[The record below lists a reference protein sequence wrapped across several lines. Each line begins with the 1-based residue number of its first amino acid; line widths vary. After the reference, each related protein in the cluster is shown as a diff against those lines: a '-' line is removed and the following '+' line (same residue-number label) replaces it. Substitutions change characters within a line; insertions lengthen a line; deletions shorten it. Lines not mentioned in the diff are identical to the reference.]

1 MAFADDAEMAAYEKA
16 NPSLLASM
24 PVTDTPARRQPS
36 LDWQIIY
43 SQLSQR
49 LKSLNDWRYSW
60 WVYWSKLAEYFSP
73 YRYVWLVVANR
84 MWRGG
89 ALNDA
94 IIDSTGLLALRT
106 CAAGMYSGLTNPSR
120 SWFNLSVGIP
130 GVTELDDAASA
141 WMADATEKCRTV
153 LSQSNFYTTMAQ
165 MFGDVG
171 LFGTAPV
178 IVYEDFAQIIRC
190 YLPAAGEHYLAN
202 GANNTVETLYREFTM
217 TVIAIV
223 EMFGYDQCPED
234 IRRAWTNQGASLDQ
248 EFIVCHAIEPNF
260 EINRKDGSAI
270 RVVPAG
276 FAFREV
282 YWIKGITGDNALSLR
297 GFHEVPFGVARWALV
312 SNNAYGRSPCMDAL
326 GDNKQ
331 VQVETRRKAEF
342 IEKGVRPPMGA
353 DVSLKNE
360 PASIVPSGITYFDVS
375 SGGEKKFFP
384 LFTPEPAWLT
394 GITADIDKVNAR
406 IERAL
411 FVDLF
416 MAITRMEGVQPRNE
430 LELTQRNLERLQ
442 ELGPFIDLFENEFI
456 GKILPRVFNIMLRR
470 KMLLPLPKSLQ
481 GVPLKINYVS
491 IMKLAQNATA
501 SVSLKDVLQTAGL
514 MDAAAHS
521 SGRPPPSRIIDLD
534 AALKEYGE
542 RNDFPAKLWLPEETV
557 QRNDAAAAKAAQ
569 AQAAQQ
575 QMGQTA
581 MAAVQ
586 ASKTLSD
593 TPLGGNT
600 ALSALAGQQP
610 ANAA

>member
-16 NPSLLASM
+16 SPSLLASM
-24 PVTDTPARRQPS
+24 PVTETPARKPAS
-36 LDWQIIY
+36 TDWVTIY
-43 SQLSQR
+43 NQLQQR
-49 LKSLNDWRYSW
+49 LKSLADWRYSW

-106 CAAGMYSGLTNPSR
+106 CASGMYSGLTNPSR

-130 GVTELDDAASA
+130 GVTELDDEASA

-153 LSQSNFYTTMAQ
+153 LSQSNFYTTMAM
-165 MFGDVG
+165 MFSDVA
-171 LFGTAPV
+171 LFGTGPV
-178 IVYEDFAQIIRC
+178 IVYEDDEQIIRC
-190 YLPAAGEHYLAN
+190 YLPAAGEYYLAN
-202 GANNTVETLYREFTM
+202 GSRNTVETHYREFTL
-217 TVIAIV
+217 TVIAII
-223 EMFGYDQCPED
+223 EMFGYGNCPED
-234 IRRAWTNQGASLDQ
+234 IQRAWTNQGASLDQ

-260 EINRKDGSAI
+260 DINRKDGTAI
-270 RVVPAG
+270 RVVPGG

-282 YWIKGITGDNALSLR
+282 YWIKGITGNQGLSLK
-297 GFHEVPFGVARWALV
+297 GFHEAPFAVARWALV

-331 VQVETRRKAEF
+331 VQRETQRKAEY

-360 PASIVPSGITYFDVS
+360 PMSIIPSGITYFDVAG
-375 SGGEKKFFP
+375 GGEKKFFP
-384 LFTPEPAWLT
+384 LFMPEPAWLT

-442 ELGPFIDLFENEFI
+442 ELGPFIDLFENEFV

-470 KMLLPLPKSLQ
+470 RMLLPLPKSLR

-501 SVSLKDVLQTAGL
+501 SVALKDVMQTAGL
-514 MDAAAHS
+514 FDSAAHS

-557 QRNDAAAAKAAQ
+557 KRNDAEAAKAAQ
-569 AQAAQQ
+569 AQQAPGA
-575 QMGQTA
+575 A

-586 ASKTLSD
+586 AAQTLSQ
-593 TPLGGNT
+593 TPLGGGT
-600 ALSALAGQQP
+600 ALSAMIGGGAQP

>member
-1 MAFADDAEMAAYEKA
+1 MEGAHQCSPCGLLAWRWRSAPYVPAMITVFQWAFADDAEMAAAYEKA

-24 PVTDTPARRQPS
+24 PVTETPARRQPS

-202 GANNTVETLYREFTM
+202 GANNTVETLYREFT
-217 TVIAIV
+217 TDGDRDCQRS
-223 EMFGYDQCPED
+223 FGYGQLPWR
-234 IRRAWTNQGASLDQ
+234 ISGASVDQLRAHRCDQ

-260 EINRKDGSAI
+260 EINRKDGTAI

-282 YWIKGITGDNALSLR
+282 YWIKGVTGDNALSLR

-360 PASIVPSGITYFDVS
+360 PASIIPSAVTYFDVG
-375 SGGEKKFFP
+375 SGGGEEVLP
-384 LFTPEPAWLT
+384 GCSSRARHWLIWHLLPTLRRSTPGSSARCSLTCSWRSPAW
-394 GITADIDKVNAR
+394 
-406 IERAL
+406 RACS
-411 FVDLF
+411 
-416 MAITRMEGVQPRNE
+416 R
-430 LELTQRNLERLQ
+430 
-442 ELGPFIDLFENEFI
+442 
-456 GKILPRVFNIMLRR
+456 
-470 KMLLPLPKSLQ
+470 
-481 GVPLKINYVS
+481 
-491 IMKLAQNATA
+491 AT
-501 SVSLKDVLQTAGL
+501 SWS
-514 MDAAAHS
+514 
-521 SGRPPPSRIIDLD
+521 
-534 AALKEYGE
+534 
-542 RNDFPAKLWLPEETV
+542 
-557 QRNDAAAAKAAQ
+557 
-569 AQAAQQ
+569 
-575 QMGQTA
+575 
-581 MAAVQ
+581 
-586 ASKTLSD
+586 
-593 TPLGGNT
+593 
-600 ALSALAGQQP
+600 
-610 ANAA
+610 